1 MATARNEDGFLA
13 FRVLELVVM
22 REFVRESTQAIVNL
36 NKLVL
41 IIELHA
47 YCSELLDI
55 MLSSYH
61 SDNALNWILSVC
73 ADISWL
79 IFDVPPEKL
88 YQCSYFCRSIHA

>member
-22 REFVRESTQAIVNL
+22 RESVRRSTQAIVNL

-41 IIELHA
+41 IIELHP

-55 MLSSYH
+55 MLSCYH
-61 SDNALNWILSVC
+61 SDNTLHWMLSVC
-73 ADISWL
+73 AEMS
-79 IFDVPPEKL
+79 
-88 YQCSYFCRSIHA
+88 